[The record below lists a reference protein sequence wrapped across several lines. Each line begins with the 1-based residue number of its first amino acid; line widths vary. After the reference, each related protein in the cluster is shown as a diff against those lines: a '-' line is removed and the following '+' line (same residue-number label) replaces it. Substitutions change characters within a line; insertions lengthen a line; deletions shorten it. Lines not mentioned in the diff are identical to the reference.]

1 MKLDLNG
8 MLKQAKTALKPGN
21 KPDIGQ
27 KGIKWVLLESLL
39 LNGEQ
44 ILLVMEKQFLREAR
58 EAYPDKTLYFPPE
71 VEELYPHRHDTEL
84 LRAVHLIKSK
94 FKGWIVPST
103 GHKGDPKHGKS
114 KRR

>member
-8 MLKQAKTALKPGN
+8 MLKQAKTAEKPRN
-21 KPDIGQ
+21 TPEIGQ

-44 ILLVMEKQFLREAR
+44 ILLVMEKQYLREAR
-58 EAYPDKTLYFPPE
+58 KAYPDVTLYFPPE
-71 VEELYPHRHDTEL
+71 VEELYPYMHDTEL
-84 LRAVHLIKSK
+84 IRAVHLIKSR
-94 FKGWIVPST
+94 FKGWVVPST
-103 GHKGDPKHGKS
+103 GRKGDPKHGKP